1 MIDFNAIT
9 AFGKTLPIEEWIV
22 KSFVKASPREIVRR
36 LEMGVPAQQA
46 LSDPPEDGPR
56 KSRYRGVTWHVNNKK
71 WHAQI
76 KVNGKVEFLGVF
88 DCDKEAAQVY
98 NARAEQLGRQTNAL

>member
-1 MIDFNAIT
+1 MIDFNAIE
-9 AFGKTLPIEEWIV
+9 AFGKTLPLEEWIV
-22 KSFVKASPREIVRR
+22 KAFVTASPREIIRR
-36 LEMGVPAQQA
+36 LEMGMPAHQA
-46 LSDPPEDGPR
+46 LSEPPETGAR

-88 DCDKEAAQVY
+88 DDDKEAARVY
-98 NARAEQLGRQTNAL
+98 NTRAAELGRQQNTI